1 MQGES
6 QEQSSS
12 SDSGGKY
19 IAKTSSFTFF
29 MAPSLYVDESGSASG
44 QNEEVGGEEE
54 QTTPT
59 DTPSQ
64 SAFPNTQD
72 LFGGDSSYVIM

>member
-1 MQGES
+1 MSLKFCLHAEES
-6 QEQSSS
+6 
-12 SDSGGKY
+12 
-19 IAKTSSFTFF
+19 T
-29 MAPSLYVDESGSASG
+29 GSVASG
-44 QNEEVGGEEE
+44 QNEEVEGEGEE

-72 LFGGDSSYVIM
+72 LFGGDSSYVVVTSLHS